1 MLALDLP
8 LGHGAGGACI
18 SQNEKAHQG
27 GGCCV
32 HGGLLKRAP
41 IIQTSHLHCMCMWC
55 LATPHHTQGS
65 LREHTGWCIG
75 PCLAHSLAH
84 GAGPVAVR
92 AGML

>member
-32 HGGLLKRAP
+32 HGGLLKSAP
-41 IIQTSHLHCMCMWC
+41 IIQT
-55 LATPHHTQGS
+55 
-65 LREHTGWCIG
+65 
-75 PCLAHSLAH
+75 
-84 GAGPVAVR
+84 
-92 AGML
+92 